1 MNMIHDKRGV
11 VFTIIAI
18 VLAVFFTLIFS
29 ARVEKPLDYKTEI
42 LETRISVLSDYMN
55 AFFDYAEGT
64 ASIAGY
70 AALQGVISD
79 ISTYHRYYDQSDEF
93 ETNYTY
99 CIKTGNL
106 TTSKYCPNMTNST
119 LTYFLDQLRNIA
131 EDELNIN
138 SNYTINHVSVNQT
151 TDAFSVEVILNLSM
165 KVNDAYANIS
175 DTRVLTSSVPIA
187 GLLDPLY
194 LLNGTYNQTIN
205 PYKNELGNWAYV
217 DLQQLYNTHAYRR
230 YSEGVSFINRIKGDF
245 SPGDD
250 YGIESFVNYTHPG
263 VTYDY
268 NDTMVDYL
276 FWQNKEFNCLPTT
289 ISSEVLGINDTA
301 NFPLKN
307 GVQYFQ
313 LDKDHAS
320 IFLSGYLL
328 TSPCP

>member
-1 MNMIHDKRGV
+1 MNMINDKRGV

-42 LETRISVLSDYMN
+42 LEIRISVLADYMN
-55 AFFDYAEGT
+55 TFFDYAEET

-70 AALQGVISD
+70 SALQGVISD

-119 LTYFLDQLRNIA
+119 LTHFLDQLRNIA

-151 TDAFSVEVILNLSM
+151 TDAFSVEVILNLSV

-175 DTRVLTSSVPIA
+175 DTRVLTSSVPIE

-194 LLNGTYNQTIN
+194 LLNGTYNQTIIAYHK
-205 PYKNELGNWAYV
+205 PQENWTYT
-217 DLQQLYNTHAYRR
+217 DLQQLYDNHAYRK
-230 YSEGVSFINRIKGDF
+230 YAKGISFIGRIKGDF
-245 SPGDD
+245 SPSVL
-250 YGIESFVNYTHPG
+250 YGIESFVNYTHPD
-263 VTYDY
+263 VNY
-268 NDTMVDYL
+268 NESYSMIDYL
-276 FWQNKEFNCLPTT
+276 FWQNITDC
-289 ISSEVLGINDTA
+289 SSTNPVIAINDNA
-301 NFPLKN
+301 SFPAK
-307 GVQYFQ
+307 GSQYFQ
-313 LDKDHAS
+313 LNDWHRLEFS
-320 IFLSGYLL
+320 ILNY
-328 TSPCP
+328 TVYPCP